1 VYLLKGGQ
9 QLVFDTAAASQRLQ
23 VVGLTRSSAVQIVQL
38 VEKWVANNGA
48 EEAVKRIKAIK
59 VNLLRHYAG
68 LPPLLGLSSW
78 IKYRKEGPKGPFGL
92 LFRLT
97 PKSFRTA
104 WNAVMVYTSL
114 VHHSDEVWCTE
125 EQWDNLTAAIVSPAL
140 ESSQMAHGL
149 AVVHKSPLK
158 VRITVDSI
166 TGDSLFDYQTRDSKR
181 APQTI
186 GAKPTAPEPE
196 TLINSL
202 DVLIERTVWTM
213 ENWDIL
219 SGTCKGLENYILPI
233 LEQNMEDELR
243 SGPPLVEIPKMGVI
257 SLIQEAGFKLR
268 FAANPYRVYQAA
280 LQPLGRALFRALRAI
295 PQDCT
300 FDHDQGVRM
309 VQSWLAEGKPA
320 VSMDLS
326 NATDRAPLDFQLEFL
341 SRCGVP
347 TRWLQFLRATCRG
360 EWRVNNFKRNPLKAT
375 TLRWTVGSPLGL
387 YPTFACFALWHH
399 CVVQAAFAECGWDLD
414 QVLPYVILGDDLVI
428 MDYEVASVVR
438 GWFLHWG
445 MKVADH
451 KGLSSD
457 TVAEFAGRVISSSDV
472 VRGFKWKGQV
482 SDESFVAFAAQF
494 GPRSLLMMRA
504 RHKRVLAF
512 IGDLPEP
519 FGLGWNPFGIP
530 LEERL
535 TPIIER
541 VWARDERYRS
551 FSSRAQRANKALYS
565 SSRMA
570 DAVRWMPAEYV
581 VLEAATSD
589 QEAEAVVRA
598 MLPELSSLG
607 SAVWPNLPQVA
618 LERGVPDE
626 VKDWYESMLKR
637 QSILEDRAGASQLV
651 ILERKIRAVLSR
663 RW

>member
-1 VYLLKGGQ
+1 M
-9 QLVFDTAAASQRLQ
+9 FDTAAASQRLL
-23 VVGLTRSSAVQIVQL
+23 VVGLNQTSAKQIVLL

-48 EEAVKRIKAIK
+48 EETVRRVKGIK

-68 LPPLLGLSSW
+68 LAPILASKSW

-97 PKSFRTA
+97 AKSFRTA

-114 VHHSDEVWCTE
+114 VHHSDEVWCTD
-125 EQWDNLTAAIVSPAL
+125 EQWENLIDSIRSPTL
-140 ESSQMAHGL
+140 ESSQMTHGL

-158 VRITVDSI
+158 VRITVDET
-166 TGDSLFDYQTRDSKR
+166 TGDSLFDYQTRDTKR

-202 DVLIERTVWTM
+202 DVLIERTVWTV

-219 SGTCKGLENYILPI
+219 SGTCKGLEKYILPT
-233 LEQNMEDELR
+233 LELNMEDELK
-243 SGPPLVEIPKMGVI
+243 SGPPLEEVPKMGVI

-280 LQPLGRALFRALRAI
+280 LQPLGRALFRALRTI
-295 PQDCT
+295 RNDCT
-300 FDHDQGVRM
+300 FDHDSGVRL
-309 VQSWLAEGKPA
+309 VQSWLADGLPA

-360 EWRVNNFKRNPLKAT
+360 DWRVNRYKRDPYKAV
-375 TLRWTVGSPLGL
+375 TLRWSVGSPLGL

-399 CVVQAAFAECGWDLD
+399 CVVQAAFAECGWDPCGI
-414 QVLPYVILGDDLVI
+414 LPYVILGDDLVI
-428 MDYEVASVVR
+428 MDYKVASVVR
-438 GWFLHWG
+438 DWFLRWG

-472 VRGFKWKGQV
+472 VRGFKWKGQI
-482 SDESFVAFAAQF
+482 SDESFVSFAQQF
-494 GPRSLLMMRA
+494 GPRSMLMMRP
-504 RHKRVLAF
+504 RHKRVLAY

-519 FGLGWNPFGIP
+519 LGLGWNPYGIP

-535 TPIIER
+535 TPHIEA
-541 VWARDERYRS
+541 VWERDERFRS
-551 FSSRAQRANKALYS
+551 FSSRAQRANRALYS
-565 SSRMA
+565 SSRVR
-570 DAVRWMPAEYV
+570 DASQWHPATHA

-598 MLPELSSLG
+598 MLPGLENLG
-607 SAVWPNLPQVA
+607 SAVWPNLPLVA

-637 QSILEDRAGASQLV
+637 QSILEDRVSASTLV

-663 RW
+663 KW